1 MTLLL
6 RWLAALTLAA
16 LTGKMI
22 SKLKLPS
29 ILGWLIIGMVF
40 GPHALGIVSQNVLDA
55 SWYKVI
61 IMWMQCAFGLMLGT
75 ELV

>member
-55 SWYKVI
+55 
-61 IMWMQCAFGLMLGT
+61 
-75 ELV
+75 